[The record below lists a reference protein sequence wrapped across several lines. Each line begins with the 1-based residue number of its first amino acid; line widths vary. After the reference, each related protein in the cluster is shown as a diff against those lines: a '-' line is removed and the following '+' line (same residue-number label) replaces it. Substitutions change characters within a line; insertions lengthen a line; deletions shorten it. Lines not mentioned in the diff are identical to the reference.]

1 MSENEKKSSASFRV
15 RTISPISHV
24 PSISSI
30 PPNAFIPITPITA
43 EPVKPKLERNISDV
57 SALSL
62 STRTSSPRFD
72 SSPIASYTQSET
84 ETEMIRE
91 MQTKSREEDRQ
102 RELEEQ
108 RKQLD
113 EIKKKYE
120 EKIKRENEEREMQRE
135 MQRKSRE
142 EDRQR
147 ELEKQRKQWDEMN
160 KIYEEK
166 IKRENEAK
174 DNFFKKYGHDPK
186 TRKVFRTAI
195 KRQEEKIKANN
206 KDTSIDWEALA
217 REFELPELTQN
228 AGKKS
233 RKHRKHR
240 KHKKSRKH
248 RKSRKQRKCK
258 K

>member
-72 SSPIASYTQSET
+72 SSPIASYTQSES
-84 ETEMIRE
+84 ETEMI
-91 MQTKSREEDRQ
+91 
-102 RELEEQ
+102 
-108 RKQLD
+108 
-113 EIKKKYE
+113 
-120 EKIKRENEEREMQRE
+120 RE

-147 ELEKQRKQWDEMN
+147 ELEKQRKQWDEI
-160 KIYEEK
+160 KKKDDEK
-166 IKRENEAK
+166 VARENEAK
-174 DNFFKKYGHDPK
+174 DNFFNKYGSNPK
-186 TRKVFRTAI
+186 TRKVFTFAL
-195 KRQEEKIKANN
+195 QQQAEKISANN

-217 REFELPELTQN
+217 SKFKLPVLKQN

>member
-30 PPNAFIPITPITA
+30 PPNAFIPITQITA
-43 EPVKPKLERNISDV
+43 QPVRPKFERNISDV

-84 ETEMIRE
+84 EERE
-91 MQTKSREEDRQ
+91 MQARSREEDRQ
-102 RELEEQ
+102 RELEKQ

-120 EKIKRENEEREMQRE
+120 EKIKRENEEREMQAR
-135 MQRKSRE
+135 SRE

-233 RKHRKHR
+233 RKHRKHK

>member
-1 MSENEKKSSASFRV
+1 MSENEKSSASFRV

-30 PPNAFIPITPITA
+30 PPNAFIPITQITA
-43 EPVKPKLERNISDV
+43 QPVRPKFERNISDV

-72 SSPIASYTQSET
+72 SSPIASYTQSER
-84 ETEMIRE
+84 ETEERE

-147 ELEKQRKQWDEMN
+147 ELEKQRKQWDEI
-160 KIYEEK
+160 KKKDEEK
-166 IKRENEAK
+166 TKRENDAK
-174 DNFFKKYGHDPK
+174 DNFFIKYGSNPK
-186 TRKVFRTAI
+186 TREVFRIALE
-195 KRQEEKIKANN
+195 RQGKKIMENN

-217 REFELPELTQN
+217 RELKLPVLTQN